1 MKVVRFGLTLAA
13 FAVTSFGWTAVAKAD
28 PIPAGSL
35 VSDGTR
41 TQQGSG
47 FGVVLP
53 VLTLQKTDGEVGG
66 VGWNGSG
73 DYIFATVGGTGDGDA
88 SGVKNLGA
96 PHTETYTFQQ
106 LIKPGITSTAEL
118 GLIYNANETG
128 NALNTVLNDVRLR
141 VYALDGTWVY
151 QSGTCS
157 GTNPTCP
164 GNFPVF
170 NQGQGGDGYL
180 FLLNGA
186 DLSTYF
192 ANPTQYRIGLWASI
206 SSTDDGPEDFY
217 FQRVTPAPVPEPA
230 SIVLLGTG
238 LVGAA
243 RAFRKRRKA

>member
-1 MKVVRFGLTLAA
+1 MLAA
-13 FAVTSFGWTAVAKAD
+13 FVVASFGWTAVAKAD
-28 PIPAGSL
+28 PIPVGSL

-41 TQQGSG
+41 IQQGTG

-53 VLTLQKTDGEVGG
+53 VLTLQKTGGEVGG
-66 VGWNGSG
+66 VGVNTSG
-73 DYIFATVGGTGDGDA
+73 ADYIFATLAGTGDGDA

-106 LIKPGITSTAEL
+106 LIDAGITSTAEL

-141 VYALDGTWVY
+141 VYTLDGTWVY

-157 GTNPTCP
+157 GTNPVCP

-180 FLLNGA
+180 FRLDGA
-186 DLSTYF
+186 NLSTYF
-192 ANPTQYRIGLWASI
+192 ADPTQYRLGLWASV
-206 SSTDDGPEDFY
+206 SDNDDGPDDFY
-217 FQRVTPAPVPEPA
+217 FQPQPQ
-230 SIVLLGTG
+230 
-238 LVGAA
+238 
-243 RAFRKRRKA
+243 RAHCLQQE